1 MPDIQV
7 KEIKKESEMPPMPEG
22 LSSFPVPYLTYW
34 VKEALDIGGEAYLS
48 KTSLGEILGLFVY
61 DNYEQ
66 TGTVFTKSK
75 EVFNHFFKM
84 KPFGS
89 CFSEIQAEHSNQA
102 FDILS
107 VGNLDGVS
115 LDREFKHEIS
125 IERNVAEIERFMSFA
140 HHGLNPKWVRVAL
153 ANGDNCFAARMGKDI
168 VGMAW
173 LSLVKG
179 IGRVSDL
186 YVRRQF
192 RRNGIAGDLFYAR
205 LIYLKSKRASSYF
218 AEIAHD
224 NEAAM
229 KHALK
234 VGLKVTG
241 QVYEYFPE

>member
-7 KEIKKESEMPPMPEG
+7 MEIKKESEISSLPEG
-22 LSSFPVPYLTYW
+22 LSYFPVPYLRFW
-34 VKEALDIGGEAYLS
+34 VREALDIGGEAYLS
-48 KTSLGEILGLFVY
+48 KTSPGEISGLLVY
-61 DNYEQ
+61 DNYER

-75 EVFNHFFKM
+75 EVFDHFFKM

-89 CFSEIQAEHSNQA
+89 CFSEIQAEQANQA

-107 VGNLDGVS
+107 VDNLDGIS
-115 LDREFKHEIS
+115 LGREFKHEIS
-125 IERNVAEIERFMSFA
+125 IERNVPEIEQFMSLV
-140 HHGLNPKWVRVAL
+140 HYGLNPKWVRAAL
-153 ANGDNCFAARMGKDI
+153 ANGDKCFVARIGKDI

-173 LSLVKG
+173 LSLVDG

-186 YVRRQF
+186 YVRQQF

-205 LIYLKSKRASSYF
+205 LIYLKSRRARSYF

-224 NEAAM
+224 NDAAM

-241 QVYEYFPE
+241 QVYEYFQE